1 MLYGTG
7 LLCFII
13 RYSPPMRAEMMG
25 AISLCIG
32 MMRSVAS
39 VLVPCR
45 LMMRLSRSM
54 SEHFSVSSSLMRML
68 V

>member
-1 MLYGTG
+1 
-7 LLCFII
+7 
-13 RYSPPMRAEMMG
+13 MRAAMMG
-25 AISLCIG
+25 AIFLCIG
-32 MMRSVAS
+32 MIRSAAS

-54 SEHFSVSSSLMRML
+54 SEHFSVSSSLMRMP